1 MPAQGV
7 CHGRRAATLQT
18 VTVTHTGDLVSA
30 LLGVPG
36 VAAAAVEPTDAGP
49 GTLRLQLLP
58 GADEVGVA
66 GAVNRILRSRFG
78 LAVDADRVRVLG
90 EGDDG
95 PPLGGGDRP
104 GPAAGPEPAP
114 TGRDVPPAD
123 DLPGVDDAD
132 ALLEAL
138 RRSLAD
144 LDEPGGPGLEGAGL
158 DSAGVDSPGVD
169 GPGLD
174 RPGPD
179 GPAGGGWPAPATHPS
194 IAWAPPPAAPAPTP
208 AAAQRRAEAPA
219 APERAPAPHP
229 VSSAPV
235 GRPRLVIERVQLVSA
250 GLTTSVTVVLAH
262 DGRTVQG
269 SADGTAT
276 TGSLHRSVAA
286 ATLRAVEAVV
296 GEGVRFDVEHVEVA
310 RTGPDRTALVVVT
323 MVTERATQ
331 RLSGA
336 SVVREDVRQAVIR
349 AVLAAVNR
357 RVEPLIPGAEGAPA

>member
-1 MPAQGV
+1 M
-7 CHGRRAATLQT
+7 
-18 VTVTHTGDLVSA
+18 TVTHTGDLVSA

-90 EGDDG
+90 EGDDV
-95 PPLGGGDRP
+95 PQEADTST
-104 GPAAGPEPAP
+104 ASAESTQDIEGPEGPKGP
-114 TGRDVPPAD
+114 E
-123 DLPGVDDAD
+123 DAD
-132 ALLEAL
+132 ALLDAL

-144 LDEPGGPGLEGAGL
+144 LDGQDLDGADLDGADL
-158 DSAGVDSPGVD
+158 DSPDLDSPVRGS
-169 GPGLD
+169 
-174 RPGPD
+174 
-179 GPAGGGWPAPATHPS
+179 PASPAGGWPAPPTDPS
-194 IAWAPPPAAPAPTP
+194 IAWAAPPAA
-208 AAAQRRAEAPA
+208 A
-219 APERAPAPHP
+219 APRPAGTAPAPVRVP
-229 VSSAPV
+229 ARGTASQAG

-250 GLTTSVTVVLAH
+250 GLSTSVTVVLAH
-262 DGRTVQG
+262 GGRSVQG
-269 SADGTAT
+269 TAEGTAT

-286 ATLRAVEAVV
+286 ATLRAVESVV

-336 SVVREDVRQAVIR
+336 SVVREDVRQSVIR

-357 RVEPLIPGAEGAPA
+357 RVEPHIPGDAPA

>member
-1 MPAQGV
+1 MPGQRARR
-7 CHGRRAATLQT
+7 GRRAATLQT

-144 LDEPGGPGLEGAGL
+144 LDEPGGPGLDGAGL
-158 DSAGVDSPGVD
+158 DRS
-169 GPGLD
+169 
-174 RPGPD
+174 GPD
-179 GPAGGGWPAPATHPS
+179 GPVGGAAGGGWPAPATDPS
-194 IAWAPPPAAPAPTP
+194 IAWAPPPAAPAPAP
-208 AAAQRRAEAPA
+208 AAQRRVEAPA

-229 VSSAPV
+229 VSRAPV
-235 GRPRLVIERVQLVSA
+235 GRPRLVIDRVQLVSA
-250 GLTTSVTVVLAH
+250 GLSTSVTVVLAH

-269 SADGTAT
+269 SAEGTAT

-286 ATLRAVEAVV
+286 ATLRAVESVV

-310 RTGPDRTALVVVT
+310 RTGADRTALVVVT

-357 RVEPLIPGAEGAPA
+357 RVEPLIPGAGDPPA

>member
-1 MPAQGV
+1 MPAQRERR
-7 CHGRRAATLQT
+7 GRRAATLQT
-18 VTVTHTGDLVSA
+18 VTVTHTGDLVSS

-90 EGDDG
+90 EGADDAPG
-95 PPLGGGDRP
+95 SGGAT
-104 GPAAGPEPAP
+104 GPAVEPEPAP
-114 TGRDVPPAD
+114 GGPDVPAVGGTPA
-123 DLPGVDDAD
+123 GTDDAD

-138 RRSLAD
+138 RRSLSD
-144 LDEPGGPGLEGAGL
+144 LDRT
-158 DSAGVDSPGVD
+158 D
-169 GPGLD
+169 LD
-174 RPGPD
+174 RTD
-179 GPAGGGWPAPATHPS
+179 LGGTDLGGTDPS
-194 IAWAPPPAAPAPTP
+194 IAWAAPPAGATPRPADPPVATV
-208 AAAQRRAEAPA
+208 
-219 APERAPAPHP
+219 RAPA
-229 VSSAPV
+229 VTLATA

-250 GLTTSVTVVLAH
+250 GLTTSVSVVLAH

-269 SADGTAT
+269 TAEGTAT

-323 MVTERATQ
+323 MVTDRATQ
-331 RLSGA
+331 QLSGA

-357 RVEPLIPGAEGAPA
+357 RVEPLIPGAGDARA